1 MCYTCK
7 YVRDMPKMIQ
17 IRHVPDALH
26 RKLKM
31 RAAMQGTSLS
41 EYLMKEIELIAD
53 QRFDNVPG
61 HFRITR
67 KGQRNRKSPAFARIA
82 ILRRGAHRKGRYLI
96 E

>member
-1 MCYTCK
+1 
-7 YVRDMPKMIQ
+7 MPKMIQ

-53 QRFDNVPG
+53 QP
-61 HFRITR
+61 TL
-67 KGQRNRKSPAFARIA
+67 QETLAEIA
-82 ILRRGAHRKGRYLI
+82 KLAPVSWGEPVAKTIRTLREGR
-96 E
+96 

>member
-1 MCYTCK
+1 
-7 YVRDMPKMIQ
+7 MPKMIQ

-53 QRFDNVPG
+53 QP
-61 HFRITR
+61 TL
-67 KGQRNRKSPAFARIA
+67 QETLAEIA
-82 ILRRGAHRKGRYLI
+82 KLPPVAWGEPIAKTVRTLREGR
-96 E
+96 

>member
-1 MCYTCK
+1 
-7 YVRDMPKMIQ
+7 MIQ

-53 QRFDNVPG
+53 QP
-61 HFRITR
+61 TL
-67 KGQRNRKSPAFARIA
+67 QETLSEIA
-82 ILRRGAHRKGRYLI
+82 KLPPVSWGEPVVKTVRTLREGR
-96 E
+96 

>member
-1 MCYTCK
+1 
-7 YVRDMPKMIQ
+7 MPKMIQ

-53 QRFDNVPG
+53 QP
-61 HFRITR
+61 TL
-67 KGQRNRKSPAFARIA
+67 QETLAEIA
-82 ILRRGAHRKGRYLI
+82 KLPPVKWGEPVAKTIRTLREGR
-96 E
+96 

>member
-1 MCYTCK
+1 
-7 YVRDMPKMIQ
+7 MPKMIQ

-53 QRFDNVPG
+53 QP
-61 HFRITR
+61 TL
-67 KGQRNRKSPAFARIA
+67 QETLAEIA
-82 ILRRGAHRKGRYLI
+82 KLPPVTWGEPVVKTIRALREGR
-96 E
+96 

>member
-1 MCYTCK
+1 
-7 YVRDMPKMIQ
+7 MPKMIQ

-53 QRFDNVPG
+53 QP
-61 HFRITR
+61 TL
-67 KGQRNRKSPAFARIA
+67 PETLAEIA
-82 ILRRGAHRKGRYLI
+82 KLPPVTWGEPVIKTIRTLREGR
-96 E
+96 